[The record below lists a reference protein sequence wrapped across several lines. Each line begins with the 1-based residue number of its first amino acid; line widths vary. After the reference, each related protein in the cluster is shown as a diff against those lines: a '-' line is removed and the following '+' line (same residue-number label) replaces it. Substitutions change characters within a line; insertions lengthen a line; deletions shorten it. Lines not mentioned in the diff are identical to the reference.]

1 MSELKNELEDEEAVA
16 QDVVFPTANI
26 EDDGQRGQ
34 VFDAAK
40 AKEGLTR
47 ISSCV
52 LPDHAYHQLYLN
64 LVGKALIARGVS
76 GWDLN
81 KNGSLDREKRDES
94 MNLGFTYLSEH
105 FLWLKKFPVGTLP
118 RRLIDE
124 VSHDWVLEAF
134 RRVEEGQLERY
145 SLPESIREKILKV
158 KNIVEGKTVNEEE
171 APAVENTTDAA
182 QEEEIEGPDDDLHP
196 PKQEEAVAGTAFMDR
211 VERFLEQCL
220 GCSCFGAQR

>member
-64 LVGKALIARGVS
+64 LVGKALIARGSVFFLPS
-76 GWDLN
+76 SLSLYSSPPSSKRISSFSLESWDA
-81 KNGSLDREKRDES
+81 
-94 MNLGFTYLSEH
+94 F
-105 FLWLKKFPVGTLP
+105 LKKC
-118 RRLIDE
+118 
-124 VSHDWVLEAF
+124 
-134 RRVEEGQLERY
+134 
-145 SLPESIREKILKV
+145 
-158 KNIVEGKTVNEEE
+158 N
-171 APAVENTTDAA
+171 
-182 QEEEIEGPDDDLHP
+182 
-196 PKQEEAVAGTAFMDR
+196 
-211 VERFLEQCL
+211 
-220 GCSCFGAQR
+220 